1 MIYVSL
7 DDKYDINFLK
17 LLNNID
23 FAEIR
28 MDRMTL
34 SGEDIRTIFSQPK
47 RLIATCRPG
56 YLTKSIRMDY
66 LIKAIEA
73 GASYVDIEIESDSRY
88 RKDIIEKARSKGC
101 VVIISYHNRH
111 ETPSIDSLNSIV
123 TTCFKEGAQIA
134 KVACMVNSP
143 ADCARLIG
151 LLGNA
156 GYHGRLVV
164 IGMGAKGKITRV
176 LAPLLGSPF
185 TYASYE
191 EGKET
196 APGQIEG
203 KRLEEMIRLVGN
215 G

>member
-1 MIYVSL
+1 MICVSL
-7 DDKYDINFLK
+7 DDKYELNLLK

-28 MDRMTL
+28 MDRMAL

-56 YLTKSIRMDY
+56 YLTKSIRMNY
-66 LIKAIEA
+66 LIKAIDA
-73 GASYVDIEIESDSRY
+73 GASYVDIEVESDSRY

-123 TTCFKEGAQIA
+123 TLCFKEGAQIA

-151 LLGNA
+151 LLGNT
-156 GYHGRLVV
+156 GYQGRLVV
-164 IGMGAKGKITRV
+164 IGMGGKGRVTRI

-191 EGKET
+191 AGKET
-196 APGQIEG
+196 ASGQIEG